1 MAKAKLNTPTR
12 KTSYRTGWG
21 GSVRNAGKFVHI
33 AVAVVFAACAQNL
46 PATEISFADAVI
58 VKKAERKIYLITG
71 GQVLKSFK
79 ISLGLLP
86 DGDKTQEGDFRTP
99 EGRYELTDRNA
110 DSDFFLSI
118 QISYPNRLDQERA
131 AELGVAPGGQIMIH
145 GQPNRPRYSKAYYGN
160 YDWTNGCIALSNADM
175 MDLWRMTT
183 PKTPIYI
190 VP

>member
-1 MAKAKLNTPTR
+1 MTKIKTNTPTN
-12 KTSYRTGWG
+12 RTGRG
-21 GSVRNAGKFVHI
+21 GSVRNASVFTGI
-33 AVAVVFAACAQNL
+33 TAAVVFAVCAQNL
-46 PATEISFADAVI
+46 SATEIRFADAVI
-58 VKKAERKIYLITG
+58 VKKAERRIYLVTG
-71 GQVLKSFK
+71 GQVLKTFK
-79 ISLGLLP
+79 ISLGLIP
-86 DGDKTQEGDFRTP
+86 DGDKMQEGDFRTP
-99 EGRYELTDRNA
+99 EGRYELTERNA
-110 DSDFFLSI
+110 DSDYFMSI

-131 AELGVAPGGQIMIH
+131 AQLGVSPGGQIMIH